1 VISYDI
7 PAIMRLLSP
16 EEEAARGGRGGRGG
30 AGGAGLA
37 VFQRDCQACHGADR
51 GGTPGGAS
59 LIGVA
64 GRLSTEEM
72 RATILNGKGRMPPLP
87 HLSASEL
94 DAVVSYL
101 SLADSFGRGG
111 GRGRGAGAEPSF
123 PPGPVVQSGP
133 AVVRQGGGGRGGG
146 RGAQPY
152 PDGIDV
158 PAVRYTMDGYGLHSN
173 IVKPPFTTLTSYD
186 LNKGTIK
193 WQVPLGD
200 DPRLASL
207 GVKGTGTA
215 GDFKFGV
222 IPTATGLVFVAGGDD
237 KLHVYDSETGKQL
250 WERQLG
256 AASRGIPSMYEYKG
270 RQYLLMTAS
279 DPGVGPNRTPRED
292 QPKGYVAFA
301 LPK

>member
-1 VISYDI
+1 LAAAD
-7 PAIMRLLSP
+7 AG
-16 EEEAARGGRGGRGG
+16 EA
-30 AGGAGLA
+30 
-37 VFQRDCQACHGADR
+37 
-51 GGTPGGAS
+51 
-59 LIGVA
+59 
-64 GRLSTEEM
+64 
-72 RATILNGKGRMPPLP
+72 
-87 HLSASEL
+87 
-94 DAVVSYL
+94 
-101 SLADSFGRGG
+101 
-111 GRGRGAGAEPSF
+111 
-123 PPGPVVQSGP
+123 
-133 AVVRQGGGGRGGG
+133 VRQRPCFQMDPSSNPV
-146 RGAQPY
+146 QPY
-152 PDGIDV
+152 PEGVDV
-158 PAVRYTMDGYGLHSN
+158 PAQRYTMESYGLHSD

-200 DPRLASL
+200 DPRLADL

-237 KLHVYDSETGKQL
+237 KLHVYDAETGKQL